1 MLRVFGSAPRPSRS
15 PAVLYCPA
23 VGKVDLEA
31 RRVEVGVRE
40 LISVGS
46 DRARSRGGSSLRA
59 QIGADVHARYRVRRE
74 EELGDRFSAEVS
86 IKLQLEVD
94 DFAVT
99 VSGRIDG
106 VVRAPEAE
114 GGQAPVTI
122 EEVKSVLDPGT
133 TDLGSAQLQVQT
145 YALAL
150 LRAGHTGPLH
160 PVVVQIGVWDDGERV
175 VPVHF
180 DAAQTEARLADR
192 VRAMLE
198 SARKADRRTRA
209 RSEWADG
216 MQFPH
221 DEVREGQQMLV
232 DAIDDALA
240 EGRPLLAQ
248 APTGTGKT
256 AAALFGAIR
265 HAARKGARVFYAT
278 PKTTQHLHIAQ
289 TFEALCEAS
298 ATAMP
303 EGAAP
308 PLAVSLHARSRLCR
322 NGSTVCDRKT
332 CPRLANHKHAGPG
345 VAAGLAAKHRYIGGK
360 ELANAGRAQNVC
372 PYELGFDLAREAD
385 LVIGDFNYVFDPSI
399 AILSSSP
406 IETLVVVDEAHN
418 LFDRARAYSS
428 AQLMLRDVERAEQ
441 SVHGTDPTA
450 VAAYAWTAEVRAAIQ
465 EATADPPREQDGTGR
480 LIHDGTFE
488 LEAFPPRLSTLAQD
502 ARTLLLRRVS
512 QAPSRQSVGGEDPDP
527 FAEVLRTVI
536 RCAEATDFVTDTLVP
551 FGVAATERGGAG
563 IGLVCVDPARA
574 LLRRHREALGIVA
587 MSATIQPL
595 TYWCDVL
602 GLDALDAVQLEV
614 PSPFSPDQR
623 RVVIAQDVSTTYR
636 DRGRSL
642 PQIAGLIAEVV
653 SLNPGPYIVFFP
665 SFSYL
670 GAVAEHLPPLGEV
683 FMQAPRTSLAQRRAL
698 LDRFR
703 GARGPRVL
711 MAVSGGVFG
720 EGIDLPGDE
729 LLGALIVGPCLPPI
743 GFQTAAMARH
753 FEATRQAGFAYA
765 MLYPGMQRVVQAA
778 GRVIRR
784 EDDRGVVVLIGQR
797 FTRPEIV
804 ECLPEDWYS
813 YDPSE
818 LVPEHP
824 LAALREFWE
833 H

>member
-1 MLRVFGSAPRPSRS
+1 MV
-15 PAVLYCPA
+15 
-23 VGKVDLEA
+23 KVDLKE
-31 RRVEVGVRE
+31 RRVEVGVRD
-40 LISVGS
+40 LLASGS
-46 DRARSRGGSSLRA
+46 GRGRGPGGSSLRA
-59 QIGADVHARYRVRRE
+59 QIGADVHARYRLRRE
-74 EELGDRFSAEVS
+74 QELGDRFAAEVS

-94 DFAVT
+94 DFTAT
-99 VSGRIDG
+99 ITGRIDG
-106 VVRAPEAE
+106 VIRTDDADGPL
-114 GGQAPVTI
+114 TI
-122 EEVKSVLDPGT
+122 EEVKSVLDPAV
-133 TDLGSAQLQVQT
+133 TDLASAQLQVRAYT
-145 YALAL
+145 LAL
-150 LRAGHTGPLH
+150 LRAGHTGALH
-160 PVVVQIGVWDDGERV
+160 PFVVQISAWDDRERS
-175 VPVHF
+175 VPVLF
-180 DAAQTEARLADR
+180 DAADTQVRLAAL
-192 VRAMLE
+192 VRQVIAT
-198 SARKADRRTRA
+198 AQDQDRRARA
-209 RSEWADG
+209 RAQWADG

-221 DEVREGQQMLV
+221 HEIREGQQMLV

-265 HAARKGARVFYAT
+265 YAARRGARVFYAT
-278 PKTTQHLHIAQ
+278 PKTTQHVHIAQ
-289 TFEALCEAS
+289 TFEALCEVS
-298 ATAMP
+298 AAAVP

-322 NGSTVCDRKT
+322 QGASVCDRKT
-332 CPRLANHKHAGPG
+332 CPRLANHSADGPD
-345 VAAGLAAKHRYIGGK
+345 VAATLAVKHRYVGGK
-360 ELANAGRAQNVC
+360 ELADAGRAHNVC
-372 PYELGFDLAREAD
+372 PYELGFDLAHVAD
-385 LVIGDFNYVFDPSI
+385 LVIGDFNYVFDPTI
-399 AILSSSP
+399 AILSSSQ
-406 IETLVVVDEAHN
+406 IKTLVVVDEAHN

-428 AQLMLRDVERAEQ
+428 ARLMLRDLEHAEQ
-441 SVHGTDPTA
+441 AIHGSDPSA
-450 VAAYAWTAEVRAAIQ
+450 LAANTWVAEVRAAIQ
-465 EATADPPREQDGTGR
+465 EATANPPREQDGTGR

-488 LEAFPPRLSTLAQD
+488 LESFPPQFSRLAQQ
-502 ARTLLLRRVS
+502 ARSLLLRRLA
-512 QAPSRQSVGGEDPDP
+512 QAPPRQSVGGDDPDP
-527 FAEVLRTVI
+527 LAEVLRTVI
-536 RCAEATDFVTDTLVP
+536 RSSEATDFVTDTLVP
-551 FGVAATERGGAG
+551 FGVAATNRGGAG

-587 MSATIQPL
+587 MSATLQPL

-602 GLDALDAVQLEV
+602 GLEALDAVLLEV

-623 RVVIAQDVSTTYR
+623 RVVIAQEISTTYR
-636 DRGRSL
+636 DRGGSL
-642 PQIAGLIAEVV
+642 PQIAGLVAEVV
-653 SLNPGPYIVFFP
+653 ALQPGPYIVFFP

-683 FMQAPRTSLAQRRAL
+683 FMQAPRTSLGQRRAL

-703 GARGPRVL
+703 SATGPRVL

-784 EDDRGVVVLIGQR
+784 ENDRGVIVLIGRR

-818 LVPEHP
+818 LVPERP
-824 LAALREFWE
+824 IAALREFWG
-833 H
+833 

>member
-1 MLRVFGSAPRPSRS
+1 MA
-15 PAVLYCPA
+15 
-23 VGKVDLEA
+23 KVDLET
-31 RRVEVGVRE
+31 RRVDVGVRD
-40 LISVGS
+40 LLASGS
-46 DRARSRGGSSLRA
+46 GRARGHGGSSLRA

-74 EELGDRFSAEVS
+74 QELGDRFAAEVS
-86 IKLQLEVD
+86 IELLLDVD
-94 DFAVT
+94 GFTAT
-99 VSGRIDG
+99 ITGRVDG
-106 VVRAPEAE
+106 VIRAEHADGPLT
-114 GGQAPVTI
+114 PLRI
-122 EEVKSVLDPGT
+122 EEVKSVLAPGV
-133 TDLGSAQLQVQT
+133 TDLGSAQLQVQAYT
-145 YALAL
+145 LAL
-150 LRAGHTGPLH
+150 LRAGHTGTLSPF
-160 PVVVQIGVWDDGERV
+160 VVQIGVWDDSERA

-180 DAAQTEARLADR
+180 DAADTQARLAAL
-192 VRAMLE
+192 VRTMIEA
-198 SARKADRRTRA
+198 ARDEDRRTRA
-209 RSEWADG
+209 RAQWAEG

-221 DEVREGQQMLV
+221 EEIREGQQMLV

-265 HAARKGARVFYAT
+265 YAARRGARVFYAT
-278 PKTTQHLHIAQ
+278 PKSTQHLHVAQ

-298 ATAMP
+298 AAAVP
-303 EGAAP
+303 EDAKP
-308 PLAVSLHARSRLCR
+308 PLAVSLHARARLCR
-322 NGSTVCDRKT
+322 QGSNVCDRKT
-332 CPRLANHKHAGPG
+332 CPRLANHSVDGPDI
-345 VAAGLAAKHRYIGGK
+345 ALKLAAKHRYVGGK
-360 ELANAGRAQNVC
+360 ELADAGRAHNLC
-372 PYELGFDLAREAD
+372 PYELGFDLAHVAD
-385 LVIGDFNYVFDPSI
+385 LVIGDFNYVFDPTI
-399 AILSSSP
+399 AILSSSQ
-406 IETLVVVDEAHN
+406 IKTLVVVDEAHN

-428 AQLMLRDVERAEQ
+428 ARLMLRELELAEQ
-441 SVHGTDPTA
+441 AIDGADPSALTA
-450 VAAYAWTAEVRAAIQ
+450 NTWISAVRAAIHQ
-465 EATADPPREQDGTGR
+465 ATADPPRPQDGTGR

-488 LEAFPPRLSTLAQD
+488 LDAFPPQLSSLAQR
-502 ARTLLLRRVS
+502 ARALLLRRVS
-512 QAPSRQSVGGEDPDP
+512 QAPSRQSVGGDDPDP

-551 FGVAATERGGAG
+551 YGVAATNRGGAG
-563 IGLVCVDPARA
+563 VGLVCVDPARA

-587 MSATIQPL
+587 MSATLQPL

-602 GLDALDAVQLEV
+602 GLEALDAVLLEV

-636 DRGRSL
+636 DRGSSL

-653 SLNPGPYIVFFP
+653 ALRPGPYIVFFP

-703 GARGPRVL
+703 GAKGPRVL

-743 GFQTAAMARH
+743 GFETAAMARH

-784 EDDRGVVVLIGQR
+784 EEDHGVIVLIGQR

-804 ECLPEDWYS
+804 DCLPEDWYR
-813 YDPSE
+813 YDPTE
-818 LVPEHP
+818 LVPERP
-824 LAALREFWE
+824 IDALRDFWANR
-833 H
+833 

>member
-1 MLRVFGSAPRPSRS
+1 MLYS
-15 PAVLYCPA
+15 PA

-40 LISVGS
+40 LIAVGS

-59 QIGADVHARYRVRRE
+59 QIGADVHARYRIRRE
-74 EELGDRFSAEVS
+74 QELGGRFSAEVP
-86 IKLQLEVD
+86 IELRLDVD
-94 DFAVT
+94 EFAVT
-99 VSGRIDG
+99 ISGRVDG
-106 VVRAPEAE
+106 VISAPDGEA
-114 GGQAPVTI
+114 GQAALRV
-122 EEVKSVLDPGT
+122 EEVKSVLDPAAA
-133 TDLGSAQLQVQT
+133 DLGSAQLQVQVYT
-145 YALAL
+145 LAL
-150 LRAGHTGPLH
+150 LRGGHAGPLH
-160 PVVVQIGVWDDGERV
+160 PVVVQIGVWDDAERV

-180 DAAQTEARLADR
+180 DESHTHAQIAER
-192 VRAMLE
+192 VRTMVAT
-198 SARKADRRTRA
+198 AREVDRRTRA
-209 RSEWADG
+209 RAQWAQG

-221 DEVREGQQMLV
+221 HEIREGQQMLV

-265 HAARKGARVFYAT
+265 YAARRGARVFYAT

-298 ATAMP
+298 AAAMP
-303 EGAAP
+303 EDAAP

-322 NGSTVCDRKT
+322 NGATVCDRKT
-332 CPRLANHKHAGPG
+332 CPRLANHRHDGPG
-345 VAAGLAAKHRYIGGK
+345 VAARLAAQHRYVGGK
-360 ELANAGRAQNVC
+360 ELANAGRAANVC

-399 AILSSSP
+399 AILSSSR

-428 AQLMLRDVERAEQ
+428 AQLMLRDLERAEQ
-441 SVHGTDPTA
+441 AIHGSDPSA
-450 VAAYAWTAEVRAAIQ
+450 VAANTWIAHVRAAIQ

-488 LEAFPPRLSTLAQD
+488 LETFPPQLSALAQD

-512 QAPSRQSVGGEDPDP
+512 QAPTRQSVGGEDPDP
-527 FAEVLRTVI
+527 FAEVLRTVM

-551 FGVAATERGGAG
+551 FGVAATQRGGAG

-574 LLRRHREALGIVA
+574 LLRRHREALGVVA

-602 GLDALDAVQLEV
+602 GLDTLDAVQLEV

-642 PQIAGLIAEVV
+642 PQIAGLISDVV
-653 SLNPGPYIVFFP
+653 SLRPGPYIVFFP

-670 GAVAEHLPPLGEV
+670 GAVAEHLPPLGEI
-683 FMQAPRTSLAQRRAL
+683 FMQEPRTSLAQRRAL

-703 GARGPRVL
+703 GAHGPRVL

-729 LLGALIVGPCLPPI
+729 LLGALIVGPCLPPL

-824 LAALREFWE
+824 LAALREFWD
-833 H
+833 HG